1 MDYSFRHLDPSVTK
15 TYRGTVLY
23 GFEARNKCFLLK
35 VRNGYLIES
44 PPQYN
49 RINKYA
55 WCRGQHIDTLATY
68 FKQIRPIRIVH
79 DAY

>member
-1 MDYSFRHLDPSVTK
+1 MDYSFRHLDNSARKV
-15 TYRGTVLY
+15 YRSIVLY
-23 GFEARNKCFLLK
+23 GFETKNRCFLLK

-49 RINKYA
+49 RVNKYT

-68 FKQIRPIRIVH
+68 FKQIIPIRYISGS
-79 DAY
+79 Y